1 MILLLV
7 LVTLF
12 VLLAIGAP
20 VGFAMGISGA
30 LGLWLTGGP
39 DMLMGILQTT
49 PLTSVSSYELI
60 PIPMFLLMAELVLVR
75 GGAAGLLRD
84 AAASFGPVPRGSGW
98 ATDSAGASR
107 EGGGEGRRG

>member
-20 VGFAMGISGA
+20 VGFAMGKSGA

-60 PIPMFLLMAELVLVR
+60 TIPMFLLMAVLVLVS
-75 GGAAGLLRD
+75 GVADGLFR
-84 AAASFGPVPRGSGW
+84 AAAARTVDRRVGKELVRRCS
-98 ATDSAGASR
+98 SR
-107 EGGGEGRRG
+107 WSHDH